1 MEWAGRGSRSPPVP
15 VTVLADLEARAGPL
29 GLPVDA
35 VGGGGSDRGRDGD
48 RLVGAGD
55 RDPASVRGALEVQ
68 APPAAHLGDDLVLR
82 GTGRSTPGE
91 DGASAAKPE
100 VRRARPGGRFGL
112 GDVEACAVEL
122 GAGQAALAD
131 LDLDPAPAADAGV
144 GRPKAPLAGRLGGGG
159 DSPVGIAAGLDEA
172 QGLAGD
178 PAGLPGQEVAAA
190 SVARSGSAS
199 LAWIVLLSAVLGW
212 LLGLVS
218 ASVVRW
224 RTRAPRRPST
234 S

>member
-1 MEWAGRGSRSPPVP
+1 
-15 VTVLADLEARAGPL
+15 
-29 GLPVDA
+29 
-35 VGGGGSDRGRDGD
+35 
-48 RLVGAGD
+48 
-55 RDPASVRGALEVQ
+55 
-68 APPAAHLGDDLVLR
+68 
-82 GTGRSTPGE
+82 
-91 DGASAAKPE
+91 
-100 VRRARPGGRFGL
+100 
-112 GDVEACAVEL
+112 VEACAVEL

-144 GRPKAPLAGRLGGGG
+144 GRPEAPLAGRLGGGG

-218 ASVVRW
+218 APVVRW